1 MVGFLAPPKSP
12 KLIKIWLFFWLIL
25 KVEMNGN
32 NLFYN
37 HFICLHLNLW
47 FTCSSF
53 CRYCHLNF
61 FPKWADSCIQA
72 ASIDDT
78 VLLLYRR
85 VISTWSW
92 DGFVDGQGGWL
103 APPYTST
110 AINRPL
116 LTDFQCHSIKT
127 RIQLIWEH
135 PRFLP
140 QVFLWR
146 YLSNHL
152 PLPACCHCHRIPE
165 KVGLKE
171 EVYSDAWLEDSAHSH
186 WFPCSWMQVW

>member
-12 KLIKIWLFFWLIL
+12 KLIKIWLFFLLIL
-25 KVEMNGN
+25 KVELNGN

-85 VISTWSW
+85 VISAWSW
-92 DGFVDGQGGWL
+92 DGFVDGQGGWF

-116 LTDFQCHSIKT
+116 LTDFQCHSIKPESSSYGS
-127 RIQLIWEH
+127 IQDSC
-135 PRFLP
+135 PKF
-140 QVFLWR
+140 F
-146 YLSNHL
+146 
-152 PLPACCHCHRIPE
+152 
-165 KVGLKE
+165 
-171 EVYSDAWLEDSAHSH
+171 SDAIFLTTSRCQLAVTATESLRKLG
-186 WFPCSWMQVW
+186 